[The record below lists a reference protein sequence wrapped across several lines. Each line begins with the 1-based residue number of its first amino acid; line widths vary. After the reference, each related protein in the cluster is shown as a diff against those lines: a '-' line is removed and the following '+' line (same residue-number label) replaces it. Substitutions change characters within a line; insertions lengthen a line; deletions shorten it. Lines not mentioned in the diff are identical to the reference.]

1 MTTGIIQFGIRIA
14 MRSVIA
20 SFIVILGAVQQSGA
34 APGTACTTSCD
45 GVSIPSTQLS
55 SKTVERVM
63 VSNVEEAQWRG
74 VCHSFCIK
82 PKFNVSC
89 RVYIAS

>member
-1 MTTGIIQFGIRIA
+1 

-34 APGTACTTSCD
+34 ACTRSCD
-45 GVSIPSTQLS
+45 GASIPSTQLS
-55 SKTVERVM
+55 SKTVERVI

-89 RVYIAS
+89 WVYIAS